1 MAAGTVTFASRVR
14 AGDEILEADRF
25 VRVTSIQRARGRKP
39 KVGENLDFIIEG
51 GDVVKRNSTSPVRV
65 RRAAT

>member
-1 MAAGTVTFASRVR
+1 MAAGKVTFADRVR

-25 VRVTSIQRARGRKP
+25 VRVSAIRRARGRKP
-39 KVGENLDFIIEG
+39 KQGENLDFITDG

-65 RRAAT
+65 RRAKS